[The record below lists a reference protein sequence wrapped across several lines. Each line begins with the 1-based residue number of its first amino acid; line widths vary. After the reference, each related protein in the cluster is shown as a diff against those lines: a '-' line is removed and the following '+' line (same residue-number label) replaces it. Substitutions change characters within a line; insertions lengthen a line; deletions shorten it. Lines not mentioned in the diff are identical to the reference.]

1 MKVNYAEGVKITK
14 EGGNWFTDTAT
25 LNDEASD
32 RKLIAEAVQTAKTSD
47 AVVLVIGGNE
57 DTNKEGW
64 ADNHLGDRD
73 SIELVGRQNDLVKA
87 VVETGKPVVVFLVN
101 SGPLAINYVAATVP
115 AILEGFYLGQETGT
129 AAADVIF
136 GDYNPGG
143 KLPVSFPRSVGQ
155 LPIFYNRKPSSR
167 RGYLFST
174 TEPL

>member
-32 RKLIAEAVQTAKTSD
+32 RKLIAEAVQTAKSSD

-73 SIELVGRQNDLVKA
+73 R
-87 VVETGKPVVVFLVN
+87 
-101 SGPLAINYVAATVP
+101 P
-115 AILEGFYLGQETGT
+115 A
-129 AAADVIF
+129 
-136 GDYNPGG
+136 
-143 KLPVSFPRSVGQ
+143 
-155 LPIFYNRKPSSR
+155 
-167 RGYLFST
+167 
-174 TEPL
+174 